1 MSSVARIVYSCLLL
15 AVLSCVRPCVAQDRV
30 VFDGTDNRYTP
41 VVVPN
46 GKKLPFRMVNGAKVF
61 HLVAEELQHEVASGL
76 TATVWGYNGSF
87 PGPVIEVVEGDRVRI
102 YVTNNLP
109 EATSVHWHGI
119 LLPSGMDGVS
129 GLSQAAIKPGETF
142 KYEFTLKQHGTHM
155 YHSHFDEMV
164 QVGLGTTGMFII
176 HPKDPRLQPI
186 DRDFVLMLGE
196 WRIDVGTRRI
206 NPIEMTDYNVLTFNG
221 KAFPAT
227 EPLVAKTGQRVRIRV
242 GNLSQMSHHPIHLH
256 GYQFR
261 IVETDG
267 GQIPESAQQRE
278 TTVLTPVGSTRAV
291 EFIADAPGDWAL
303 HCHMTHHVM
312 NQMGHAIPNMVGVQ
326 SGDVE
331 KKIQKLIPDF
341 GLVGQRGMGGH
352 GEHMQHMKLP
362 KNSIP
367 MMGGQG
373 PFGYIDMGGMFTVLK
388 IRNEVGDYS
397 DPGWYQNPQGTVA
410 TVATDEDLKADL
422 GVSAGK
428 PAQMPEEHHHH
439 G

>member
-1 MSSVARIVYSCLLL
+1 MRGVAKSI
-15 AVLSCVRPCVAQDRV
+15 AWGVLVAWLSFAGLCSAQHGAPV
-30 VFDGTDNRYTP
+30 DGVDHRYTP

-46 GKKLPFRMVNGAKVF
+46 GEKLPFRLINGVKVF
-61 HLVAEELQHEVASGL
+61 HLIAEEFEHEVAPGL
-76 TATVWGYNGSF
+76 TAKVWGYNGSF
-87 PGPVIEVVEGDRVRI
+87 PGPVIEAVEGDVVRI
-102 YVTNNLP
+102 YVTNKLP

-129 GLSQAAIKPGETF
+129 GLNQAAIKPGETF

-176 HPKDPRLQPI
+176 HPKAPRPQPI

-227 EPLVAKTGQRVRIRV
+227 QPLVAKTGQRVRIRV
-242 GNLSQMSHHPIHLH
+242 GNLSQMSHHPVHLH

-278 TTVLTPVGSTRAV
+278 TTVLTPTGSTRAI
-291 EFIADAPGDWAL
+291 EFVADAPGDWAL

-312 NQMGHAIPNMVGVQ
+312 NQMGHGIPNMIGVE
-326 SGDVE
+326 SGGVE
-331 KKIQKLIPDF
+331 EKIKKLIPDF
-341 GLVGQRGMGGH
+341 ALIGQRGMGGH

-362 KNSIP
+362 PNSIP
-367 MMGGQG
+367 MRGGPG
-373 PFGYIDMGGMFTVLK
+373 PFGFIDMGGMFTVLK
-388 IRNEVGDYS
+388 VRNDAKDYT
-397 DPGWYQNPQGTVA
+397 DPGWYENPTGTVA
-410 TVATDEDLKADL
+410 TVATDDELKADL
-422 GVSAGK
+422 GLAPQDSSA
-428 PAQMPEEHHHH
+428 PAGGAQHH